1 MEIPEKEDSVILVIS
16 RSQVVN
22 GDRLALLLVQ
32 LMCALDDSECSVIAQ
47 LGPCMTLP
55 RSRVQ
60 ANPCKQ
66 TRLRTQLSN
75 S

>member
-16 RSQVVN
+16 RSQVAN
-22 GDRLALLLVQ
+22 GDRL
-32 LMCALDDSECSVIAQ
+32 ALDDSECSVIAQ